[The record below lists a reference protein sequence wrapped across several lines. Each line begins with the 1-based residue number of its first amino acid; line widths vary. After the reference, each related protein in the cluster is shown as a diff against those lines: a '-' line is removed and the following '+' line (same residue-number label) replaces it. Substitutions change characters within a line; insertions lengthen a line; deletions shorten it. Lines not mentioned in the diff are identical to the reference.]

1 MADQKEKKH
10 KLTKR
15 QELFAQYYCGNATE
29 AAIQAGY
36 SPETATQIGHKNLK
50 KPAIKQAIQSRMTP
64 QIEKNIAT
72 RAERQQF
79 WSDIMRD
86 EHIET
91 KDRLKAS
98 ELLGRS
104 EGDFLERFDHSSKDG
119 SMSTKPIVVDLGNKS
134 SLELAQLAK
143 AFSGQS

>member
-1 MADQKEKKH
+1 MAKK
-10 KLTKR
+10 LSTK
-15 QELFAQYYCGNATE
+15 QELFVQYYCGNATE

-36 SPETATQIGHKNLK
+36 SPETASQIGHKNLK
-50 KPAIKQAIQSRMTP
+50 KPAIKEAIQNRMTP
-64 QIEKNIAT
+64 DIEKKIAT

-79 WSDIMRD
+79 WSYIMRN
-86 EHIET
+86 EFIET

-104 EGDFLERFDHSSKDG
+104 EGDFLDRHDHSSTDG
-119 SMSTKPIVVDLGNKS
+119 TMTTKPIVVDLGNKS
-134 SLELAQLAK
+134 STELAQLAK